1 MKKTKS
7 LYHTQVTIDILS
19 EEPISDIDMNTLTY
33 QLTYG
38 DWSGKINQSKTNQV
52 DGEEAVKMCLEH
64 GTEPLSLHF
73 QPEFFQMDKSGFE
86 IE

>member
-64 GTEPLSLHF
+64 GTD
-73 QPEFFQMDKSGFE
+73 PEFFQMDKSGFE